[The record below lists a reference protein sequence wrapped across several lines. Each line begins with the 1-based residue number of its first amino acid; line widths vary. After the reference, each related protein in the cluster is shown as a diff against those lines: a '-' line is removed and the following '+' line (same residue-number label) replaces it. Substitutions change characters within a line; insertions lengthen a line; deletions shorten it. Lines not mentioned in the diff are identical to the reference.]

1 MGLKVVYTNAFRS
14 LGITESK
21 KVAVV
26 VFTDVKHAD
35 VVIYDVEGVEDVAV
49 DERVHQM
56 VTSLLLGTN
65 FRAKLLN
72 KVGNVYFYEHCAK

>member
-1 MGLKVVYTNAFRS
+1 MELKVVYSNAFRS
-14 LGITESK
+14 FGITESK

-26 VFTDVKHAD
+26 VFTDVKHDD

-65 FRAKLLN
+65 FRAKLVN